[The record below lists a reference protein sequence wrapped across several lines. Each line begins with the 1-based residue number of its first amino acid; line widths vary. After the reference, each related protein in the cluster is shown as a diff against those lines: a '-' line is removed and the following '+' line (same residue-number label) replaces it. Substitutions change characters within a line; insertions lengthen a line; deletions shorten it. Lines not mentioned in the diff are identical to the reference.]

1 MKDIPAFIVNA
12 SNVYRTK
19 DYIVKQVIEI
29 QHDSAEAGN
38 VFSYDTFYK
47 RTPARDRQY
56 DMIFP
61 ERRPRN
67 GKRLPSTAYT
77 RRYVD

>member
-1 MKDIPAFIVNA
+1 MKDAAFARDA
-12 SNVYRTK
+12 SNVYRTRE
-19 DYIVKQVIEI
+19 YIVRQILVV

-47 RTPARDRQY
+47 RTPVRDREY
-56 DMIFP
+56 ELLFK
-61 ERRPRN
+61 ERRRLN